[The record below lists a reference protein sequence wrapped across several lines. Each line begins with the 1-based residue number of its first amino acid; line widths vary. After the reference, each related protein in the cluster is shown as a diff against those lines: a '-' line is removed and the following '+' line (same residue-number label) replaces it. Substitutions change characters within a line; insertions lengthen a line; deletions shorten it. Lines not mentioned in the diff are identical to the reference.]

1 MGFEGS
7 AGQMNRI
14 HERTR
19 IMYKKEQFVFHLFS
33 MQSIL
38 YLHNPYLHTQDLSI
52 HSERYPS
59 PSPPQIYLTNPE

>member
-33 MQSIL
+33 TQSIL
-38 YLHNPYLHTQDLSI
+38 YLHNPYLHTQIHLSAVNNI
-52 HSERYPS
+52 LAHLHPRY
-59 PSPPQIYLTNPE
+59 T

>member
-7 AGQMNRI
+7 VGQMNRI
-14 HERTR
+14 YDGTR

-38 YLHNPYLHTQDLSI
+38 YLHNPYLQTQI
-52 HSERYPS
+52 YPS
-59 PSPPQIYLTNPE
+59 TVNDIIAHLHPRYT